1 MKKRIIFACTSGIAT
16 STIATEKVKNY
27 CAEHGIEVENIQS
40 DVATVQ
46 SQDGM
51 ADLIIVTSKVSYK
64 LEKTPIING
73 VPLITTIGE
82 EEVLAKIVNIL
93 KGN

>member
-27 CAEHGIEVENIQS
+27 CAQHGIEVENIQS

-82 EEVLAKIVNIL
+82 EDVLEEIVRIL
-93 KGN
+93 KGD